1 MLGATERWP
10 VRRLVP
16 LALQAGRRGEARR
29 ALLSLARA
37 KWPTGILADEV
48 VAVIRMIGLDAIG
61 TALVELG
68 LTADAVPLLRDA
80 QALSARADLTLP
92 PSLFPGLPE
101 IPQQVEEHL
110 NAALDGMSTSDLA
123 AVAGQ
128 AIARAGEEQAGQV
141 IDLTTLVHP
150 RNLDQATVRSLFADS
165 LAACDGGALA
175 ALEQPLEALRR
186 AHPDDLS
193 VAISAALLALAANDP
208 GRVQS
213 ALEQLAALVE
223 KTPIERLAD
232 GVRANARER
241 EEAARQ
247 IPLWLVARACRKQ
260 ANASAKTQAYA
271 DRFAARAV
279 EAARRQEDRVWLLA
293 MMREQGQLAF
303 ERNDRAGAAAVWSRM
318 LDLVVTPPQVRAR
331 RPALNP
337 GARAGTRPA
346 AKSMPAREKTAAPA
360 EP

>member
-1 MLGATERWP
+1 M
-10 VRRLVP
+10 
-16 LALQAGRRGEARR
+16 GRRVA

-232 GVRANARER
+232 GVRANAGARGSGEADPAVAGGPRVSQAGECVREDTSVR
-241 EEAARQ
+241 RSFRRACGRSGSPAGRPRLAAGDD
-247 IPLWLVARACRKQ
+247 ARAR
-260 ANASAKTQAYA
+260 SA
-271 DRFAARAV
+271 RLRA
-279 EAARRQEDRVWLLA
+279 E
-293 MMREQGQLAF
+293 
-303 ERNDRAGAAAVWSRM
+303 
-318 LDLVVTPPQVRAR
+318 
-331 RPALNP
+331 
-337 GARAGTRPA
+337 
-346 AKSMPAREKTAAPA
+346 
-360 EP
+360 